1 MVSYLNNAWRK
12 KKVQLE
18 KDEDVDC
25 DHYEDFEGDLVSL
38 ITYFYFSISV
48 IT

>member
-1 MVSYLNNAWRK
+1 MLEEK

-25 DHYEDFEGDLVSL
+25 DHYEDFEGDLVW
-38 ITYFYFSISV
+38 
-48 IT
+48 